1 MAPSGR
7 RARGPVD
14 ALTSTTLRLAVLSAE
29 APSRLG
35 AVDPGLGDGGAPVQ
49 RPAPP
54 ARRSGGGLHGAVF
67 RVVGVES
74 TSAVASDRSQDV
86 EVAIAHDGRAP
97 VPRPSV
103 APAATGDP
111 VP

>member
-1 MAPSGR
+1 
-7 RARGPVD
+7 
-14 ALTSTTLRLAVLSAE
+14 
-29 APSRLG
+29 
-35 AVDPGLGDGGAPVQ
+35 
-49 RPAPP
+49 
-54 ARRSGGGLHGAVF
+54 
-67 RVVGVES
+67 VGVES